1 MIKLLAIDMDGTLL
15 NEEKHIDTPQ
25 KEAVQKAIEAGIKV
39 VLCTGRPLFGV
50 LPVYGEL
57 ELEKY
62 NLDEYVILNNGCS
75 LRKTTNWELLDNK
88 EITREDV
95 VYLDKLRKGYNL
107 DLTVSNDDDYF
118 VVGDK
123 ANKYTIED
131 GKLVYVDIKPIS
143 LEEATSGKYTFFK
156 SMYLGEE
163 EEIQRFKN
171 DNENLLKDKY
181 DAVLSQI
188 HIFEMLPFGTNKAA
202 ALKEL
207 AEKLG
212 IEREEIMTIGDGNND
227 VEMLEFAGTGIAMGN
242 GTESAK
248 KAANYVTDTNE
259 NHGVAKAIEKYIL
272 SKN

>member
-15 NEEKHIDTPQ
+15 NEEKHIDIPQ

-95 VYLDKLRKGYNL
+95 IYLNKLRKGYNL

-143 LEEATSGKYTFFK
+143 LEEATSGKHTFFK

-212 IEREEIMTIGDGNND
+212 IKREEIMTIGDGNND
-227 VEMLEFAGTGIAMGN
+227 VEMLEFAGIGVAMGN

>member
-15 NEEKHIDTPQ
+15 NEEKYIDTPQ

-88 EITREDV
+88 EITKEDV
-95 VYLDKLRKGYNL
+95 IYLDKLRKGYNL

-118 VVGDK
+118 VVGEK

-143 LEEATSGKYTFFK
+143 LEEATSGKHTFFK

-227 VEMLEFAGTGIAMGN
+227 VEMLEFAGIGVAMGN

>member
-95 VYLDKLRKGYNL
+95 IYLDKLRKGYNL

-143 LEEATSGKYTFFK
+143 LEEATSGKHTFFK

-212 IEREEIMTIGDGNND
+212 IKREEIMTIGDGNND
-227 VEMLEFAGTGIAMGN
+227 VEMLEFAGIGVAMGN

-248 KAANYVTDTNE
+248 KVANYVTDTNE

-272 SKN
+272 NKN

>member
-25 KEAVQKAIEAGIKV
+25 KEAVQKTIEAGIKV

-88 EITREDV
+88 EITKEDV
-95 VYLDKLRKGYNL
+95 IYLDKLRKGYNL
-107 DLTVSNDDDYF
+107 DLTVSNDNDYF

-143 LEEATSGKYTFFK
+143 LEEATSGKHTFFK

-227 VEMLEFAGTGIAMGN
+227 VEMLEFAGIGVAMGN

-248 KAANYVTDTNE
+248 KAANYVTDMNE

>member
-25 KEAVQKAIEAGIKV
+25 KEAVQKAIEDGIKV

-95 VYLDKLRKGYNL
+95 IYLDKLRKGYNL
-107 DLTVSNDDDYF
+107 DLTVSNDNDYF

-123 ANKYTIED
+123 TNKYTIED

-143 LEEATSGKYTFFK
+143 LEEATSGKHTFFK

-227 VEMLEFAGTGIAMGN
+227 VEMLEFAGIGVAMGN

>member
-95 VYLDKLRKGYNL
+95 IYLDKLRKGYNL

-143 LEEATSGKYTFFK
+143 LEEATSGKHTFFK

-171 DNENLLKDKY
+171 DNENLLKDRY

-227 VEMLEFAGTGIAMGN
+227 VEMLEFAGIGIAMGN

>member
-95 VYLDKLRKGYNL
+95 IYLDKLRKGYNL

-143 LEEATSGKYTFFK
+143 LEEATSGKHTFFK

-212 IEREEIMTIGDGNND
+212 IKREEIMTIGDGNND
-227 VEMLEFAGTGIAMGN
+227 VEMLEFAGIGVAMGN

>member
-88 EITREDV
+88 EITKEDV
-95 VYLDKLRKGYNL
+95 IYLDKLRKGYNL

-143 LEEATSGKYTFFK
+143 LEEATSGKHTFFK

-227 VEMLEFAGTGIAMGN
+227 VEMLEFAGIGVAMGN

>member
-95 VYLDKLRKGYNL
+95 IYLDKLRKGYNL

-143 LEEATSGKYTFFK
+143 LEEATSGKHTFFK

-227 VEMLEFAGTGIAMGN
+227 VEMLEFAGIGVAMGN

-272 SKN
+272 NKN

>member
-95 VYLDKLRKGYNL
+95 IYLDKLRKGYNL
-107 DLTVSNDDDYF
+107 DLTVSNDNDYF

-123 ANKYTIED
+123 ANKYMIED
-131 GKLVYVDIKPIS
+131 RKLVYVDIKPIS
-143 LEEATSGKYTFFK
+143 LEEATSEKHTFFK

-227 VEMLEFAGTGIAMGN
+227 VEMLEFAGIGVAMGN

>member
-15 NEEKHIDTPQ
+15 NEEKHIDTTQ

-88 EITREDV
+88 EITKEDV
-95 VYLDKLRKGYNL
+95 IYLDKLRKGYNL

-143 LEEATSGKYTFFK
+143 LEEATSGKHTFFK

-212 IEREEIMTIGDGNND
+212 IERKEIMTIGDGNND
-227 VEMLEFAGTGIAMGN
+227 VEMLEFAGIGVAMGN

>member
-143 LEEATSGKYTFFK
+143 LEEATSGKHTFFK

-227 VEMLEFAGTGIAMGN
+227 VEMLEFAGIGVAMGN

>member
-107 DLTVSNDDDYF
+107 DLTVSNDNDYF

-143 LEEATSGKYTFFK
+143 LEEATSGKHTFFK

-227 VEMLEFAGTGIAMGN
+227 VEMLEFAGIGVAMGN

>member
-15 NEEKHIDTPQ
+15 NEKKHIDTPQ

-95 VYLDKLRKGYNL
+95 IYLDKLREGYNL

-143 LEEATSGKYTFFK
+143 LEEATSGKHTFFK

-212 IEREEIMTIGDGNND
+212 IKREEIMTIGDGNND

-272 SKN
+272 NKN

>member
-25 KEAVQKAIEAGIKV
+25 KEAVQKTIEAGIKV

-88 EITREDV
+88 EITKEDV
-95 VYLDKLRKGYNL
+95 IYLDKLRKGYNL
-107 DLTVSNDDDYF
+107 DLTVSNDNDYF

-143 LEEATSGKYTFFK
+143 LEQATSGKHTFFK

-227 VEMLEFAGTGIAMGN
+227 VEMLEFAGIGVAMGN

>member
-25 KEAVQKAIEAGIKV
+25 KEAVQKAIGAGIKV

-88 EITREDV
+88 EIMKEDV
-95 VYLDKLRKGYNL
+95 IYLDKLRKGYNL

-143 LEEATSGKYTFFK
+143 LEEATSGKHTFFK

-227 VEMLEFAGTGIAMGN
+227 VEMLEFAGIGVAMGN
-242 GTESAK
+242 STESAK

-259 NHGVAKAIEKYIL
+259 NHGVSKSIEKYIL